1 MDELSLQTNGRA
13 PHRGMTLRDAVL
25 PLFRRRGLV
34 TLLFL
39 GILGGALLGGLVA
52 PRQYEAEMKI
62 LVNRSRVDAVV
73 TPNAEA
79 PPTVS
84 APVVTEE
91 DMNSEVELLKSR
103 DLLQQ
108 VVVACGLDSKRGS
121 RIERFEERT
130 RRALHVGETPQSARI
145 ARAVQDLHDRLV
157 VDPLKKTE
165 LIRVAYAAHDPERAA
180 YVLQTLATL
189 YEEKHAAVHRSP
201 GTFRFFD
208 QETERYRTEL
218 AAAEAKLTNF
228 DAKAS
233 LVSPAEQ
240 EQLVLQQLSQFEADL
255 HSDEASAYAAGSRAR
270 AIEERSKTTPERETT
285 QVRKLDNA
293 QLLANLESTLLSLE
307 LKRREM
313 LIKYAPT
320 YPPVKEV
327 EEQIADAQQAIAAA
341 RQEPMADVTTDRV
354 PASDWMATEL
364 AKADADRAQFEAQAS
379 ATERVVKR
387 YQANAQ
393 QLDREGAAQQDLA
406 REVKAAEDN
415 YLLYVHKREEARISD
430 ALDSKRIVNVSIAEA
445 ATVPALPDSHLGW
458 VLVGGL
464 FAAGMTSVGAAYAV
478 DRLDPS
484 FRTPEE
490 LGSYLDVKV
499 LASIPDGE
507 GRS

>member
-1 MDELSLQTNGRA
+1 MDELSLRTDESGPQYR
-13 PHRGMTLRDAVL
+13 MTLRDAVT

-34 TLLFL
+34 ALIFL
-39 GILGGALLGGLVA
+39 GIFAGALLGGLLA
-52 PRQYEAEMKI
+52 PREYEAEMKI
-62 LVNRSRVDAVV
+62 LVNRSRLDDVV
-73 TPNAEA
+73 TPDAEA
-79 PPTVS
+79 PPSV
-84 APVVTEE
+84 AVPEVTEE

-108 VVVACGLDSKRGS
+108 VVVTCGLDSPRS
-121 RIERFEERT
+121 FALHRVDQRV
-130 RRALHVGETPQSARI
+130 RRALHMAEPNEDARI

-165 LIRVAYAAHDPERAA
+165 LIRVAYAARDPQRAA

-189 YEEKHAAVHRSP
+189 YEEKHAAVHHSP

-208 QETERYRTEL
+208 QETDHYRAEL
-218 AAAEAKLTNF
+218 AAAEARLTNF
-228 DAKAS
+228 DSKES

-255 HSDEASAYAAGSRAR
+255 HADEASAYAAGSRAR
-270 AIEERSKTTPERETT
+270 ELEDQSKAVPERQTT
-285 QVRKLDNA
+285 QIRKLDNA

-313 LIKYAPT
+313 LIKYSPS
-320 YPPVKEV
+320 YPPVTEV
-327 EEQIADAQQAIAAA
+327 EAQIADAQQALSAA
-341 RQEPMADVTTDRV
+341 RQTPMEDISTDRV

-364 AKADADRAQFEAQAS
+364 VKADADRAQFEAQAA

-387 YQANAQ
+387 YQADAE
-393 QLDREGAAQQDLA
+393 QLDQKGAVQQDLV
-406 REVKAAEDN
+406 RDVKAAEDS

-430 ALDSKRIVNVSIAEA
+430 ALDNKRIVNVSIAEA
-445 ATVPALPDSHLGW
+445 ATVPAFPDSHLGW
-458 VLVGGL
+458 VLVGGF
-464 FAAGMTSVGAAYAV
+464 FAAGMTSIGAAYTA

-490 LGSYLDVKV
+490 LGRYLDVKV